1 MSPAKAYKRKM
12 LNFSINRG
20 MQFRMIGKISLIL
33 FASQLL
39 SGLIFFYFSNQEITA
54 SFQMF
59 HIKARNFLDFLL
71 PVILSSVLISLL
83 IGFLA
88 SLFFPKPIAGAL
100 YRIEEDLKKIVA
112 SGDLSTRIQLRSGDQ
127 VMPVAEQINL
137 LLAHQQRCKG
147 EMKELSSELKQL
159 CSKDEGPDRKSLQ
172 DLILRMENSAGD
184 AVV

>member
-1 MSPAKAYKRKM
+1 MSPARAYKRKL
-12 LNFSINRG
+12 LNFSVNRA

-71 PVILSSVLISLL
+71 PVVLAAVVISLA

-88 SLFFPKPIAGAL
+88 SLFFPKPIAGGL
-100 YRIEEDLKKIVA
+100 YRIEEDLKKVLA
-112 SGDLSTRIQLRSGDQ
+112 SSDLTVQVKLREGDQ
-127 VMPVAEQINL
+127 TQGVAAQVNTLLTDYRQRVAASQRALAVLEQL
-137 LLAHQQRCKG
+137 TQQ
-147 EMKELSSELKQL
+147 ETAISIEELKTLHDQL
-159 CSKDEGPDRKSLQ
+159 HKQFGSLK
-172 DLILRMENSAGD
+172 I
-184 AVV
+184 

>member
-1 MSPAKAYKRKM
+1 MSPAKADKRKL
-12 LNFSINRG
+12 LNLSINRG

-100 YRIEEDLKKIVA
+100 YRIEEDLKRIIA
-112 SGDLSTRIQLRSGDQ
+112 NGDLSTPIQLRSGDQ
-127 VMPVAEQINL
+127 VGPVAEQINL
-137 LLAHQQRCKG
+137 LLAHQERCQG
-147 EMKELSSELKQL
+147 EMKELFAELKRH
-159 CSKDEGPDRKSLQ
+159 CCKDEEPDRGALQ
-172 DLILRMENSAGD
+172 DLISRMEKSSGD
-184 AVV
+184 AAV